1 MEEDFAF
8 DSYNNSDAEDNS
20 GTKTREMRF
29 IVDRD
34 IVDTGNEG
42 SGIFLSINDAL
53 KAARLRR
60 LSKKDE
66 RLKIKI
72 TSNLYEESLCLD
84 IPGIV
89 IEPKEKGGEVTIL
102 TRGKPCIIV
111 DVGEGNHVTIK
122 QTRMLLLDND
132 SGSEDDE
139 IKT

>member
-1 MEEDFAF
+1 
-8 DSYNNSDAEDNS
+8 
-20 GTKTREMRF
+20 MRF

-42 SGIFLSINDAL
+42 SGIYLSINDAL

-84 IPGIV
+84 IPDIV

-102 TRGKPCIIV
+102 TRG
-111 DVGEGNHVTIK
+111 
-122 QTRMLLLDND
+122 
-132 SGSEDDE
+132 
-139 IKT
+139 